1 MKLPHWL
8 YVVAAV
14 ALAALQSYLHSG
26 SAAPSVVSVLTAI
39 VTILALFQQPP
50 SDPPKPPPLKL
61 VGGACLL
68 LALQPGCGGSTAATQ
83 QAEVA
88 TYASQ
93 QLLCVKFAPTKG
105 QSDDC
110 RAEVKAFWC
119 GDGGALR
126 EAGACS
132 YDTPVIFKPDLSV
145 LDGGKE

>member
-1 MKLPHWL
+1 MQQHGVELHVGSVPL
-8 YVVAAV
+8 VGLVATIAV
-14 ALAALQSYLHSG
+14 ALYQQSPG
-26 SAAPSVVSVLTAI
+26 
-39 VTILALFQQPP
+39 Q
-50 SDPPKPPPLKL
+50 KPPPSLGAFAFIPFLL
-61 VGGACLL
+61 VLE
-68 LALQPGCGGSTAATQ
+68 PGCKGTDTAATQ